1 MTGLVEQSEENPG
14 SWVPPR
20 DGHGAPKL
28 GGRAPSGRSAVRSGL
43 LSRPTAQHGKLQCL
57 EVRAWVPDERFC
69 RSCDKLR
76 DFLHPNTRHNLQGW
90 GGRSGAEPP

>member
-1 MTGLVEQSEENPG
+1 
-14 SWVPPR
+14 
-20 DGHGAPKL
+20 
-28 GGRAPSGRSAVRSGL
+28 
-43 LSRPTAQHGKLQCL
+43 
-57 EVRAWVPDERFC
+57 VRAWVPDERFC